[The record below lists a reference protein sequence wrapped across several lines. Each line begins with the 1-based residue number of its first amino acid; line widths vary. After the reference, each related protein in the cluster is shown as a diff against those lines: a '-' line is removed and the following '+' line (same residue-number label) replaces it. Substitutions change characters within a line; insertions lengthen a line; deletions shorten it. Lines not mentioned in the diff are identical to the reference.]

1 MKARYIF
8 RLDDATSFMDTKK
21 WKAIEEIFQQ
31 YGIVPIVAVTPDNR
45 DPDLMY
51 QELNPNFWKLIKEW
65 EDKGWEIAMHG
76 YQHLYHKVNRKE
88 LLFPY
93 YDRSEFAGLTF
104 KKQQEKIRKSIDIFR
119 KNGFDPKVWVAPSHS
134 FDCKTLRA
142 LLCETNINIV
152 SDGIAQYPF
161 HERSFYFIPQQLW
174 SVKKKKY
181 GVWTICLHPDTM
193 SYEDIE
199 QFKYDLSISQIY
211 KAATS
216 VKGLNMTRRQKSVND
231 KIYSFLFWR
240 LYDIKSWLRRAKF
253 FLIE

>member
-1 MKARYIF
+1 MYYKAVPTIM
-8 RLDDATSFMDTKK
+8 LKK
-21 WKAIEEIFQQ
+21 C
-31 YGIVPIVAVTPDNR
+31 
-45 DPDLMY
+45 L
-51 QELNPNFWKLIKEW
+51 LNGPLIKLNKKPNFWKLIKEW